1 MGKRVWVE
9 GILAMGGRSG
19 RRGGEQK
26 GKEVEAD
33 FFGKEV
39 AKMENLSPEL
49 VDKMVKAMR
58 EPTLE
63 ACFPNPEGAKTTE
76 TALSRLQSVIN
87 IAGQSPIFKAGLVEI
102 LSDVT
107 SRAVQEFQSTANER
121 QPERNQV
128 LTTYLEGVLS
138 STPEAFTEQSRGVS
152 PVPCQRITLTC
163 RICFPPWTAH

>member
-9 GILAMGGRSG
+9 GILEMGGRSG

-33 FFGKEV
+33 LFGKEV
-39 AKMENLSPEL
+39 AKMENLSPDLIE
-49 VDKMVKAMR
+49 KMVSIMR

-63 ACFPNPEGAKTTE
+63 ACFPSTEAKTTE
-76 TALSRLQSVIN
+76 NALSRLQGIVK
-87 IAGQSPIFKAGLVEI
+87 IAGQSPKFKSALVEI
-102 LSDVT
+102 LIDVT
-107 SRAVQEFQSTANER
+107 SRAVQEFKSTAFEK

-138 STPEAFTEQSRGVS
+138 STPEAFSEQSRSVS
-152 PVPCQRITLTC
+152 PTL
-163 RICFPPWTAH
+163 